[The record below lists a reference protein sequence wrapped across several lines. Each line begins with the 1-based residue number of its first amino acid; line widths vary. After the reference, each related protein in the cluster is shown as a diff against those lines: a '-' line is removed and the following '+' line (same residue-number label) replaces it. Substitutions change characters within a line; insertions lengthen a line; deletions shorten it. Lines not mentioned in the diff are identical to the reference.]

1 MHLHPA
7 FRSVQFRCQGARSGP
22 LRQRGVV
29 LLLVFAIVG
38 WYQRRQRNS
47 GPDNR
52 RENRD

>member
-1 MHLHPA
+1 MTAQLLTLV
-7 FRSVQFRCQGARSGP
+7 S
-22 LRQRGVV
+22 GVV